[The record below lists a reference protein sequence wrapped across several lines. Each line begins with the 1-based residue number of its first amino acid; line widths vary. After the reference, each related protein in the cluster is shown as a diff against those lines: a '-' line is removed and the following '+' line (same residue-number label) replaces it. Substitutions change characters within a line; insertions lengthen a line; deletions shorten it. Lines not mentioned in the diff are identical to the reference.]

1 MENLNAWKDEENK
14 TKLLAAFILGTLFF
28 WVPGYA
34 CDVADAFTNEKC
46 LPRSIYLLSTFLF
59 NVSHC
64 VKPLII
70 AAIDGDFATEFKR
83 ILKFR
88 KIRRVVDVN
97 VQGNKLGGDP
107 KFMPETRKYYCQTED
122 DDANLTKANDSNVWS
137 RDKPI
142 VLPFCRSDATTT
154 FTPALLTLQKWLIC
168 NFSFLPALFIH
179 YSENKNLRIDQIITY
194 RVCLDVMNPLNPLNV
209 RGTF

>member
-28 WVPGYA
+28 RVPGYV

-59 NVSHC
+59 NVSHR

-107 KFMPETRKYYCQTED
+107 KFMPVTRKYYCQTED

-137 RDKPI
+137 RDKPS
-142 VLPFCRSDATTT
+142 VLPKWRNNYIYSG
-154 FTPALLTLQKWLIC
+154 FTYPAEMINMQLLLSPCIIQKT
-168 NFSFLPALFIH
+168 
-179 YSENKNLRIDQIITY
+179 RIWELTK
-194 RVCLDVMNPLNPLNV
+194 
-209 RGTF
+209 

>member
-122 DDANLTKANDSNVWS
+122 DDANLTEANDSNV
-137 RDKPI
+137 
-142 VLPFCRSDATTT
+142 
-154 FTPALLTLQKWLIC
+154 
-168 NFSFLPALFIH
+168 
-179 YSENKNLRIDQIITY
+179 
-194 RVCLDVMNPLNPLNV
+194 
-209 RGTF
+209 

>member
-34 CDVADAFTNEKC
+34 CDVADAFTNGKC

-59 NVSHC
+59 NVSNGG
-64 VKPLII
+64 KPLII

-107 KFMPETRKYYCQTED
+107 KFMPETRKYYCQTEED
-122 DDANLTKANDSNVWS
+122 DDANLTKANESNV
-137 RDKPI
+137 
-142 VLPFCRSDATTT
+142 
-154 FTPALLTLQKWLIC
+154 
-168 NFSFLPALFIH
+168 
-179 YSENKNLRIDQIITY
+179 
-194 RVCLDVMNPLNPLNV
+194 
-209 RGTF
+209 

>member
-14 TKLLAAFILGTLFF
+14 TKLLAAFVLGTLFF

-107 KFMPETRKYYCQTED
+107 KFMPETRKYYCQTEED
-122 DDANLTKANDSNVWS
+122 DDANLTKANESNVWT
-137 RDKPI
+137 RDKLN
-142 VLPFCRSDATTT
+142 VLPKWSSNCIYSG
-154 FTPALLTLQKWLIC
+154 FTYPTEMINMQLLLSPC
-168 NFSFLPALFIH
+168 NIHPLFRKQEF
-179 YSENKNLRIDQIITY
+179 ENWPNYHL
-194 RVCLDVMNPLNPLNV
+194 
-209 RGTF
+209 